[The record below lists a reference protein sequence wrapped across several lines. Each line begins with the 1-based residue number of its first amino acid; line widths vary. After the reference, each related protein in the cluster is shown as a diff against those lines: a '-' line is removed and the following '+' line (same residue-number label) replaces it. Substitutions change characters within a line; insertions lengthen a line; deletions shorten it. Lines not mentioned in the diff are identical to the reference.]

1 MVTVGS
7 EDVRTSWGATLD
19 KANAG
24 REEII
29 IQRHGRPVA
38 VLMSYDQW
46 LAQRERHM
54 ALLAQREAQVDG
66 GDYITHNEVM
76 KGLSD
81 GVGVA
86 V

>member
-19 KANAG
+19 KAHAG
-24 REEII
+24 KEEIV
-29 IQRHGRPVA
+29 IQRHGRPIA

-46 LAQRERHM
+46 LAQRDRHM
-54 ALLAQREAQVDG
+54 ALLAQRSDEVDN
-66 GDYITHNEVM
+66 GDYLTHDEVM
-76 KGLSD
+76 KGLQD